1 MQKVKLYGEIKE
13 GCLKLDRLGLF
24 ETYLRSLP
32 EGQRVEINIQKE
44 SQDTTLSQWS
54 YFFAC
59 IVTPLS
65 ESTGYTKE
73 EIDGII
79 CKKFLTQNPG
89 TDREYVKS
97 KTKCNRAETAILIDQ
112 AANFA
117 AELGVVVCPPDKMW
131 RLEK

>member
-1 MQKVKLYGEIKE
+1 MNKVKFYAGVKD
-13 GCLKLDRLGLF
+13 GCLNVDRHSLF
-24 ETYLRSLP
+24 LAYFRGLP
-32 EGQRVEINIQKE
+32 ENTRLEITVQEE

-54 YFFAC
+54 YYFAC

-73 EIDGII
+73 EVDGII

-89 TDREYVKS
+89 TDREYIKS
-97 KTKCNRAETAILIDQ
+97 KTKCNRAETAALIDQ
-112 AANFA
+112 AAMFA

-131 RLEK
+131 RLNR

>member
-1 MQKVKLYGEIKE
+1 MQKVKLYGEVTE
-13 GCLKLDRLGLF
+13 GCLKLDRHGLF
-24 ETYLRSLP
+24 EAYLRSLS
-32 EGQRVEINIQKE
+32 EDQRVEITVAKE

-65 ESTGYTKE
+65 ESTGYTKD
-73 EIDGII
+73 EIDGVI

-97 KTKCNRAETAILIDQ
+97 KAKCNRAETAALIDQ
-112 AANFA
+112 AAMFA
-117 AELGVVVCPPDKMW
+117 AELGVVVAPPNKQW
-131 RLEK
+131 RLDK